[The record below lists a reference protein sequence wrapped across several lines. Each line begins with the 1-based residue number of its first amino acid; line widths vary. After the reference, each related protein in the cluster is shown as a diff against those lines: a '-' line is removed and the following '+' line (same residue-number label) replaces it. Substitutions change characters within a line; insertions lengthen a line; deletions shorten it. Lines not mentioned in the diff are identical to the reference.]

1 MTAHEPVVQA
11 PPPIPAVAPAPPAA
25 FHAVSEH
32 DTVADESAAHKPV
45 RRRHHEPATPAAE
58 APLQLVETQAPA
70 ASIEVEDDLPRRT
83 RPRRRRGGAVQDE
96 PLQLV
101 ETQGPGADGTPAP

>member
-1 MTAHEPVVQA
+1 MTAHEPVQA
-11 PPPIPAVAPAPPAA
+11 PPAIPAIAPAPPAA

-32 DTVADESAAHKPV
+32 DTVADEAASHKPV
-45 RRRHHEPATPAAE
+45 RRRRHEPEQPVAE

-70 ASIEVEDDLPRRT
+70 APIEIEDELPRRT
-83 RPRRRRGGAVQDE
+83 RPRRRRGGTVQDE

-101 ETQGPGADGTPAP
+101 ETQAPSADGTPAP